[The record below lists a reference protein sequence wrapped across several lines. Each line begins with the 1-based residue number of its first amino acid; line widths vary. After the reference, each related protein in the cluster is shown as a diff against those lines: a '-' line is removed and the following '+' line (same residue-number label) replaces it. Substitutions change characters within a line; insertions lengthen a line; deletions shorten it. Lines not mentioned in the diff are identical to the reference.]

1 MKTEKHTIKIYD
13 YKDCIDCFGNK
24 NKEDRYIISDG
35 TGVDAVGEN
44 FTKEEAKKICLE
56 LNTDRFC
63 CDNCGGDFTQ
73 EEMDFDVN
81 DRDLCK
87 NCNHQSYNDAPYGQR
102 E

>member
-1 MKTEKHTIKIYD
+1 MRTLLTKTELISKLE
-13 YKDCIDCFGNK
+13 NK
-24 NKEDRYIISDG
+24 KG
-35 TGVDAVGEN
+35 
-44 FTKEEAKKICLE
+44 EAKKICLE
-56 LNTDRFC
+56 LNTDMFC